1 MLVFGMD
8 PQQALDAPRF
18 LVGAGHKSMHGGVKL
33 ERGISLDVAKRLL
46 NERGHQVEGD
56 VHGFDRSVFGRGQI
70 IATRPFWVNGG
81 GNFGDGGTRY
91 WAGSDRRADGCAE
104 GY

>member
-18 LVGAGHKSMHGGVKL
+18 LVGAGHKSMRGGVKL
-33 ERGISLDVAKRLL
+33 ERGIPLHVAKQLTQ
-46 NERGHQVEGD
+46 RGHLVEGD
-56 VHGFDRSVFGRGQI
+56 VHGFGRSVFGRGQV
-70 IATRPFWVNGG
+70 IATRPFWLKNGG
-81 GNFGDGGTRY
+81 KDQMGGIRY
-91 WAGSDRRADGCAE
+91 WAGSDRRADGCAK